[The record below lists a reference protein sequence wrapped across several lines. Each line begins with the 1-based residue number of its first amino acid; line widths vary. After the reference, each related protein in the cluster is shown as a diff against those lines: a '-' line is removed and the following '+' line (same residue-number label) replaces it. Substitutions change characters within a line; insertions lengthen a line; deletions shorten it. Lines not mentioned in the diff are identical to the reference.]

1 MIGVEVIS
9 MKRLSLLVAV
19 VLLGALLLGA
29 VAEGSTFFDRSVFIS
44 QVRAAFRPLE
54 ALLPEGDAFDYEK
67 AAFFS
72 GVLNGSEEHLVVVLL
87 ASDSVSVEN
96 ARRLRTDL
104 TWEDVGKLPLF
115 AIMVLPPTDCIRDTE
130 YNVPYLVRS
139 INWDEAE
146 AIDEHARFVRDVETW
161 WEPEINQGLWF
172 KFSGNIKVHLETCT
186 TASMNQV

>member
-1 MIGVEVIS
+1 
-9 MKRLSLLVAV
+9 MKRLSVLVAA
-19 VLLGALLLGA
+19 VLLGALLVGA
-29 VAEGSTFFDRSVFIS
+29 VAEGSTFFNRSVFIQ

-54 ALLPEGDAFDYEK
+54 DLLLEGDEFDYEK
-67 AAFFS
+67 TAFFS

-87 ASDSVSVEN
+87 SSDSVSVEN

-115 AIMVLPPTDCIRDTE
+115 AVMVLPPTDCIRDTE

-146 AIDEHARFVRDVETW
+146 AVDETGRFVRDVETW
-161 WEPEINQGLWF
+161 WEPEITQGVWF
-172 KFSGNIKVHLETCT
+172 KFSGNMKVHLETCT